1 MGKLDYKKSW
11 LRKIKFI
18 NLFIFI
24 LITASMATYLNGIN
38 SLVVKGFTLEAAQ
51 KNLDSLTIENG
62 QIESKKI
69 ALESYS
75 DIEQKLNDLHMVP
88 VDKIEYLEVGDGTV
102 AKK

>member
-1 MGKLDYKKSW
+1 MGKLDYKKNW
-11 LRKIKFI
+11 LRKIKFV

-24 LITASMATYLNGIN
+24 LIAVSMATYLNGIN

-51 KNLDSLTIENG
+51 KNLDSLTVENG

-69 ALESYS
+69 ALESYT

-88 VDKIEYLEVGDGTV
+88 VDKIEYLEIGDGTV